1 MAKIFVDGQWI
12 PEGRGNTYSLHHE
25 DSATPNYEAKQRRIF
40 SGPEDP
46 IDDGQTVMDGDIWF
60 DPEEGVIAQRAAGDV
75 TFDDSTMDVVT
86 GVSNVQAALAK
97 VDDRFV
103 PPVAKGWRNAALSS
117 TSGSLDQI
125 VLDTQAYDTH
135 GIFDPANGRFT
146 VPVGYAGI
154 WHFTAQISWTTNTSG
169 ARTLGFTRNNV
180 DNFNLMKTSA
190 SQSGS
195 TLLNGSIDIAA
206 NEGDYFTLTG
216 VQNATTLAYGVGS
229 EFSTYMTALYVR
241 PLP

>member
-1 MAKIFVDGQWI
+1 MAKIYWNGQWI
-12 PEGRGNTYSLHHE
+12 PEGRGNTLSLVW
-25 DSATPNYEAKQRRIF
+25 DDAATPNYEIKARRAF

-60 DPEEGVIAQRAAGDV
+60 DPEEGMLATRAAGDV
-75 TFDDSTMDVVT
+75 TFDDGSMEVITS
-86 GVSNVQAALAK
+86 VSNVQAALAK
-97 VDDRFV
+97 VDTQLNA
-103 PPVAKGWRNAALSS
+103 PVAKGWRNAALSS
-117 TSGSLDQI
+117 TSGTVDQI
-125 VLDTQAYDTH
+125 VLDVEAYDTH
-135 GIFDPANGRFT
+135 GIFDSSTGRFT
-146 VPVGYAGI
+146 VPTGYAGI
-154 WHFTAQISWTTNTSG
+154 WRLVCQIAWTTNTSG

-195 TLLNGSIDIAA
+195 TLLNGVIDIAA
-206 NEGDYFTLTG
+206 NVGDYFTLTG

-229 EFSTYMTALYVR
+229 EFSTYMTATYVR